1 MKTNTKPSLYCTLI
15 MEATRC
21 TAEESVEIEEVM
33 RESIFHST
41 LDWQT
46 REEFMEGAVL
56 AKKVIEMS
64 KRKHGMRRI

>member
-1 MKTNTKPSLYCTLI
+1 MKPNTKHGLYCTLI
-15 MEATRC
+15 MEAARC
-21 TAEESVEIEEVM
+21 TAEESIEIEEVM
-33 RESIFHST
+33 RQSIFHST

-64 KRKHGMRRI
+64 KRKRRMRGI